1 MEKCVAYERCG
12 ACAMLETPYAE
23 QLARKRDAVARAFRA
38 EGLRVQVQDVCGMEE
53 PFHYRNKVIAAVSMR
68 GPRVVC
74 GLYEAFSHRVVPLSD
89 CLLQDRRLNA
99 VLSTLESLFNSLKI
113 RPFGY
118 GGVLRHVLLRV
129 GVRTGQ
135 VMVVLVTSEEL
146 MHGRKELVSRL
157 RAAHPSVATV
167 VQNIQP
173 RQTSVVLGPRE
184 KVLYGPGFIYD
195 ELLGLRYKISARSFY
210 QVNPAQTERLYSLA
224 LSLAALRPGDVLLDA
239 YCGIGTIGL
248 SAASGASVAEASA
261 TEVQNEADL
270 HSEAGKT
277 GSEVQNGVYLHPG
290 AEKSGSE
297 VQNGAYLHPGAEK
310 TGADVQNGVFL
321 HPGAGKPGSEVQ
333 NGVYLHPEAGKS
345 GSEVQNGVYLHP
357 GAGNK
362 GPEVRVIGVE
372 INGDAVRDAVANAR
386 ANGIRNARFYCDD
399 VSAFMRDFD
408 APVNVLMLDPP
419 RAGCDEPFLRSVLR
433 LSPERIVY
441 VSCNPETQ
449 ARDVA
454 FLTRGGR
461 YRIDSDACPVDMF
474 PHTGHIENVLA
485 LRRG

>member
-1 MEKCVAYERCG
+1 MASCPSYERCG
-12 ACAMLETPYAE
+12 ACRWLDCDYAV
-23 QLARKRDAVARAFRA
+23 QLARKRESVVSSFREA
-38 EGLRVQVQDVCGMEE
+38 GLRVPVREVCGMAE
-53 PFHYRNKVIAAVSMR
+53 PFFYRNKVIAAVSMR
-68 GPRVVC
+68 GLRVVC
-74 GLYEAFSHRVVPLSD
+74 GLYEESSHRVVPLSD

-99 VLSTLESLFNSLKI
+99 VLSTLESLLNSLKI
-113 RPFGY
+113 KPLGY

-157 RAAHPSVATV
+157 RAAHPSVTTV

-210 QVNPAQTERLYSLA
+210 QVNPVQTERLYSLA
-224 LSLAALRPGDVLLDA
+224 LSLAGLRPGDVLLDA

-248 SAASGASVAEASA
+248 SAASGASAADASA
-261 TEVQNEADL
+261 AEVHNEADL
-270 HSEAGKT
+270 HLS
-277 GSEVQNGVYLHPG
+277 
-290 AEKSGSE
+290 AEKSGTE
-297 VQNGAYLHPGAEK
+297 VQKGADLHLSAEK
-310 TGADVQNGVFL
+310 TGA
-321 HPGAGKPGSEVQ
+321 EVQ
-333 NGVYLHPEAGKS
+333 KGTD
-345 GSEVQNGVYLHP
+345 LHP

-408 APVNVLMLDPP
+408 APVSVLMLDPP

-461 YRIDSDACPVDMF
+461 YRIASDACPVDMF

>member
-1 MEKCVAYERCG
+1 MA
-12 ACAMLETPYAE
+12 
-23 QLARKRDAVARAFRA
+23 
-38 EGLRVQVQDVCGMEE
+38 E
-53 PFHYRNKVIAAVSMR
+53 PFFYRNKVIAAVSMR

-74 GLYEAFSHRVVPLSD
+74 GLYEEFSHRVVPLSD

-135 VMVVLVTSEEL
+135 VMVVLVTSEDL

-157 RAAHPSVATV
+157 RAAHPSVTTV

-224 LSLAALRPGDVLLDA
+224 LSLAGLRPGDVLLDA

-248 SAASGASVAEASA
+248 SAASGASAA
-261 TEVQNEADL
+261 EVQNEADL
-270 HSEAGKT
+270 HLS
-277 GSEVQNGVYLHPG
+277 
-290 AEKSGSE
+290 AEKSGLE
-297 VQNGAYLHPGAEK
+297 
-310 TGADVQNGVFL
+310 VQNGVFL
-321 HPGAGKPGSEVQ
+321 HPGAEKTGAEVQ
-333 NGVYLHPEAGKS
+333 KGAD
-345 GSEVQNGVYLHP
+345 LHP

-408 APVNVLMLDPP
+408 APVSVLMLDPP

>member
-53 PFHYRNKVIAAVSMR
+53 PFHYRNKVIAAVSM
-68 GPRVVC
+68 GGSRVVC
-74 GLYEAFSHRVVPLSD
+74 GLYEESSHRVVPMAG
-89 CLLQDRRLNA
+89 CLLQDERLNA
-99 VLSTLESLFNSLKI
+99 VLATLESQLNSLKI
-113 RPFGY
+113 KPFGY
-118 GGVLRHVLLRV
+118 GRTLKHVLLRL
-129 GVRTGQ
+129 GASTGE
-135 VMVVLVTSEEL
+135 VLLVLVTSEEL
-146 MHGRKELVSRL
+146 MHGRKELLARL
-157 RAAHPSVATV
+157 RAAHPEIKTA

-195 ELLGLRYKISARSFY
+195 ELLGRRYKISARSFY
-210 QVNPAQTERLYSLA
+210 QVNPVQTERLYAKALA
-224 LSLAALRPGDVLLDA
+224 LAALQPGETLLDA

-248 SAASGASVAEASA
+248 SAASGASAADALA
-261 TEVQNEADL
+261 TEVQKVGDL
-270 HSEAGKT
+270 HPGTEKSGL
-277 GSEVQNGVYLHPG
+277 EVQNGVYLHLSAEKPG
-290 AEKSGSE
+290 AE
-297 VQNGAYLHPGAEK
+297 VQKGADLHPR
-310 TGADVQNGVFL
+310 
-321 HPGAGKPGSEVQ
+321 
-333 NGVYLHPEAGKS
+333 
-345 GSEVQNGVYLHP
+345 
-357 GAGNK
+357 AGNM

-461 YRIDSDACPVDMF
+461 YRIASDACPVDMF